1 MYDAAMNLVDAS
13 ISRVVVMDQELPQAL
28 PVQRVEVRRITISP
42 NTAVGAHVHNGP
54 VFGSI
59 ESGSAIYQQ
68 AADAE
73 EVLLG
78 PGDVFYEPATER
90 ISRFDAQ
97 DEGVTFLAY
106 FPLTAGQDATLDL
119 IED

>member
-1 MYDAAMNLVDAS
+1 MYDAAMNSS
-13 ISRVVVMDQELPQAL
+13 ISRLVVLDQRLPEPL

-42 NTAVGAHVHNGP
+42 NAEAGAHVHNGP

-59 ESGSAIYQQ
+59 ESGSAVYQQ
-68 AADAE
+68 AAGAE
-73 EVLLG
+73 EVLLR
-78 PGDVFYEPATER
+78 PGDVFYEPAAER

-106 FPLTAGQDATLDL
+106 FPLTPGQEATLDP
-119 IED
+119 IDD